1 MDDFQRVPQNATRNG
16 RKIQGIVRM
25 MTNIER
31 IFYLVP
37 GYTIPLAIR
46 IEGPVDAGR
55 LQAAFAEVQRRHP
68 LLSARIVFDDLHRAW
83 FVNQGVKPVDF
94 SVVQRRSPTHW
105 YEVVKHEM
113 KVPFRPHEQPMI
125 RLALVQGETESDLL
139 ILSGHS
145 ISDGMSLVIILRDL
159 LTAYARPGRLGEPVP
174 PLGVTDLL
182 PPRTRFSLKGILTA
196 LYARYGNSRWRRHA
210 HRFAYEDYLAVNT
223 DFWQT
228 REFNMLLLEF
238 DPEESAALHER
249 CHARGVSIGSA
260 VTTAAIAA
268 RQEIRG
274 PFTGYKRTVSIP
286 YEMRRHSARPVADIV
301 GQCSGMV
308 DVTFTYDAKRS
319 FWENAAVLNQGVK
332 AHVSR
337 F

>member
-1 MDDFQRVPQNATRNG
+1 
-16 RKIQGIVRM
+16 
-25 MTNIER
+25 
-31 IFYLVP
+31 
-37 GYTIPLAIR
+37 
-46 IEGPVDAGR
+46 
-55 LQAAFAEVQRRHP
+55 
-68 LLSARIVFDDLHRAW
+68 
-83 FVNQGVKPVDF
+83 
-94 SVVQRRSPTHW
+94 
-105 YEVVKHEM
+105 
-113 KVPFRPHEQPMI
+113 
-125 RLALVQGETESDLL
+125 
-139 ILSGHS
+139 
-145 ISDGMSLVIILRDL
+145 
-159 LTAYARPGRLGEPVP
+159 
-174 PLGVTDLL
+174 
-182 PPRTRFSLKGILTA
+182 
-196 LYARYGNSRWRRHA
+196 
-210 HRFAYEDYLAVNT
+210 
-223 DFWQT
+223 
-228 REFNMLLLEF
+228 MLLLEF